1 MCPYCDFSSVSEM
14 RIQGHV
20 LTQHTN
26 RSHNVL
32 CPLCQEEFKDMTRLE
47 RHLMSTHSVKAEGLQ
62 RLLMM
67 VDKGDWMSQP
77 STINNPA
84 NQNAVVP
91 ATNIPFDESG
101 EINLEVMETEA
112 AKLEAEEGK
121 YLFVKKRGF

>member
-1 MCPYCDFSSVSEM
+1 
-14 RIQGHV
+14 
-20 LTQHTN
+20 
-26 RSHNVL
+26 
-32 CPLCQEEFKDMTRLE
+32 MTRLE

-77 STINNPA
+77 AMNTPA

-112 AKLEAEEGK
+112 AKLEAEEGM
-121 YLFVKKRGF
+121 YIYNL

>member
-1 MCPYCDFSSVSEM
+1 
-14 RIQGHV
+14 
-20 LTQHTN
+20 
-26 RSHNVL
+26 
-32 CPLCQEEFKDMTRLE
+32 MTRLE

-67 VDKGDWMSQP
+67 VDKGDWVSQP
-77 STINNPA
+77 TTVNNPA

-101 EINLEVMETEA
+101 EINLEVVETEA

-121 YLFVKKRGF
+121 YQFEKEERI